1 MIAKLNEVELQ
12 TRMQDVPQWRIENGL
27 LLRRF
32 RTPSFPASIFFVNAL
47 AHLAERGQHHP
58 DITIAYQDVSVGFA
72 THSAGGITEKDFA
85 MARKVDEL
93 WSTFDWQPG
102 PELVS

>member
-1 MIAKLNEVELQ
+1 MAAKLSEKEIQARLRNL
-12 TRMQDVPQWRIENGL
+12 PQWRIENGL

-32 RTPSFPASIFFVNAL
+32 STPSFPATIFFVNAL

-93 WSTFDWQPG
+93 WITFDWQPG
-102 PELVS
+102 PELID